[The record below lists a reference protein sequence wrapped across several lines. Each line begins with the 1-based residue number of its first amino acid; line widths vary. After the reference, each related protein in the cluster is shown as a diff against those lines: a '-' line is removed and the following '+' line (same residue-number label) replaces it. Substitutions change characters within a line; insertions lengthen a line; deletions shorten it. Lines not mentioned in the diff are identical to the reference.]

1 LTLSVL
7 DLAPILQGGTPA
19 EAFRH
24 SLQLAQHAEQLG
36 YRRFWLAEHH
46 NMPGIGSAATSV
58 LIGHVG
64 AGTSRIR
71 IGAGGIM
78 LPNHAPLQVA
88 EQFGTLEAL
97 FPGRID
103 LGLGRAPGTDQA
115 AAFALRRT
123 LHVDPNNFPNDVL
136 EVMEFL
142 ADPRPGQAVHAVP
155 GVGLRVPIWIL
166 GSSTFGAE
174 VAAALGLPFAFAS
187 HFAPAMLFDAIGIYR
202 ERFQPSAQLAAPYV
216 MLGVNVVAADT
227 DDEARFLASSGA
239 PVVRQPAL
247 RSADPAAAAVEGVG
261 ARPARCRR
269 SASAVARL
277 VRRRAGHRGR
287 GDARVR
293 GAHAGRRADGRVAHL
308 RSVGP
313 PAVLRDRRG
322 HDDRVARP
330 ALLISRAVALRIRR
344 TRP

>member
-1 LTLSVL
+1 
-7 DLAPILQGGTPA
+7 
-19 EAFRH
+19 
-24 SLQLAQHAEQLG
+24 
-36 YRRFWLAEHH
+36 
-46 NMPGIGSAATSV
+46 MPGIGSAANSV
-58 LIGHVG
+58 LIGHAG

-115 AAFALRRT
+115 AAFALRST

-155 GVGLRVPIWIL
+155 GAGLRVPIWIL

-187 HFAPAMLFDAIGIYR
+187 HFAPAMLFDAIGSYR
-202 ERFQPSAQLAAPYV
+202 ERFRPSAQLAAPYV

-227 DDEARFLASSGA
+227 DDEARLLASSGRQSFA
-239 PVVRQPAL
+239 SLRAGRPIQLPPPSKEWERDPDDRTDPSNQTRVSFVGSVATIRDQIAKFIAQTQADELIVVSHIYDHIARL
-247 RSADPAAAAVEGVG
+247 RSYELAMQIYPGTGNREPGTG
-261 ARPARCRR
+261 NRKP
-269 SASAVARL
+269 
-277 VRRRAGHRGR
+277 
-287 GDARVR
+287 
-293 GAHAGRRADGRVAHL
+293 
-308 RSVGP
+308 
-313 PAVLRDRRG
+313 
-322 HDDRVARP
+322 
-330 ALLISRAVALRIRR
+330 
-344 TRP
+344 